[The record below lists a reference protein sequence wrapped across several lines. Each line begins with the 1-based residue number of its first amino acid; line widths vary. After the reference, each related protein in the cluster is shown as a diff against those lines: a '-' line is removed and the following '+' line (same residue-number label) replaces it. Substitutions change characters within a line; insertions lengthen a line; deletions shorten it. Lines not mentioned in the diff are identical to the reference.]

1 LETTGFWGL
10 KERPW
15 VFPPHKTNMEKEKRV
30 SLNVGGQQF
39 ETTMNSIMKYPDS
52 LLGVMFSDRNM
63 KSFRKDHH
71 STFFD
76 RNGRMFEIVLEF
88 VRRCSLIIPSQV
100 SPHAVKAEFDFF
112 QIPWPH
118 SLTDHSHLFTES
130 F

>member
-1 LETTGFWGL
+1 
-10 KERPW
+10 
-15 VFPPHKTNMEKEKRV
+15 MEKEKRV

-88 VRRCSLIIPSQV
+88 VRFIAFKPIFVKLQRCLF
-100 SPHAVKAEFDFF
+100 SPNAMVMAGDA
-112 QIPWPH
+112 
-118 SLTDHSHLFTES
+118 L
-130 F
+130 